1 MPVILAAETAA
12 PRVTQDQVEHLQK
25 YDWPG
30 NVNELKATL
39 ERVVLT
45 TPRGIIGV
53 EHLPHHVIDPAG
65 TSGNVASGAP
75 YASLKEARRA
85 WERQYLV
92 EQLRKYHWNA
102 AHTAQALQLNE
113 RSLQRRLQV
122 LGIRESEPP
131 SRSSGCV
138 DPRCR

>member
-1 MPVILAAETAA
+1 MG
-12 PRVTQDQVEHLQK
+12 

-53 EHLPHHVIDPAG
+53 EHLPHHVIEPPGTAG
-65 TSGNVASGAP
+65 NIASGVP
-75 YASLKEARRA
+75 YASLKEAKRA
-85 WERQYLV
+85 WERQYLIDS
-92 EQLRKYHWNA
+92 RRMYHWNA

-122 LGIRESEPP
+122 LGIRGSEPP
-131 SRSSGCV
+131 SRSTM
-138 DPRCR
+138 PQ